1 MLPCNR
7 GRASH
12 SPSSRPCSSS
22 TDMQAARKYLFED
35 ARMQNVFVWWSKLY
49 LLEVGGR
56 VMLVSFE
63 RFGIFAQTPKIAQN
77 VHLLHA
83 SIKCTH
89 PQNICE
95 TFTFSILLPFA
106 SLTNVRYSC
115 SSSRK
120 ISFVNSIFLFFF
132 FESLFLLSIK
142 SQSFSQ

>member
-22 TDMQAARKYLFED
+22 TDMQAARMYLFEE
-35 ARMQNVFVWWSKLY
+35 ARMQNVFVWGGKLY

-106 SLTNVRYSC
+106 SLTYVRYSC

>member
-1 MLPCNR
+1 MQCDKLPCNR

-22 TDMQAARKYLFED
+22 TDMQAAR
-35 ARMQNVFVWWSKLY
+35 MQNVFVWWRKLY

-106 SLTNVRYSC
+106 SLTYVRYSC
-115 SSSRK
+115 SSSSRK